1 MQCFDNFVQCY
12 IRISNVVDKITI
24 QAGCVST
31 FIIKFVRVIIWIVS
45 SVNVNIKW
53 ILLAPFSFSF
63 F

>member
-31 FIIKFVRVIIWIVS
+31 FINQVCKGNNLDR
-45 SVNVNIKW
+45 
-53 ILLAPFSFSF
+53 
-63 F
+63 